1 MGQADGGGFLAK
13 LGIDRAEARAWAW
26 YDWANSA
33 VYTVVVTAVF
43 PQFFAKVLAA
53 DLPDGEATRMLSL
66 ANALSLGCVAV
77 AAILLGAVADANGWR
92 KRLLATFA
100 SVGIAGTAGL
110 FFLGPGDWQLGMVL
124 YGCANFGVAMSV
136 VFYDSLL
143 PHVAPEG
150 KEDALSSTG
159 FAFGYVGG
167 GLLLGASAGLAFFA
181 EDLGLPAPAD
191 DETGL
196 ALRIGFL
203 FVSAWWAVFMIPVL
217 TKVPEPPSIKGTMGL
232 AGAFGQVKS
241 IWTELRSFPQAT
253 LLLFAFLLYSDGIN
267 TIMRISSVYA
277 EEIGIPLQDTL
288 TVFLAVQFVG
298 VPATL
303 LLARAAGKF
312 GAKRVV
318 LAGVAAFV
326 GITIFGYQLTT
337 TLDFWVLGLAVGCVM
352 GGVQALSRS
361 MFARM
366 IPRQKSGEFFGVF
379 ALGEKVGGALGPAI
393 FFLAASAFDSSRTAI
408 LAIIVFFVAGGALL
422 TRVDVASGEARAK
435 AAEAEIE
442 TD

>member
-1 MGQADGGGFLAK
+1 MGHGEGGFLAK
-13 LGIDRAEARAWAW
+13 LGIDRSEARAWAW

-53 DLPDGEATRMLSL
+53 DLADGEATRLLSL
-66 ANALSLGCVAV
+66 ANAISLGCVA
-77 AAILLGAVADANGWR
+77 AGALLLGAVADANGWR
-92 KRLLATFA
+92 KRLLGTFA
-100 SVGIAGTAGL
+100 CVGILGTAGL
-110 FFLGPGDWQLGMVL
+110 FLLGPGDWLAGMVL

-150 KEDALSSTG
+150 KEDQLSSTG

-167 GLLLGASAGLAFFA
+167 GILLGATSALALFADELGIPSPA
-181 EDLGLPAPAD
+181 ED
-191 DETGL
+191 ETAL
-196 ALRIGFL
+196 ALRLGFL
-203 FVSAWWAVFMIPVL
+203 LVAAWWAVFMLPTL
-217 TKVPEPPSIKGTMGL
+217 TKIQEPPSVKGTMGV
-232 AGAFGQVKS
+232 GDAFRQVRR
-241 IWTELRSFPQAT
+241 IWSELRSFPQAT
-253 LLLFAFLLYSDGIN
+253 LLLVAFLLYSDGIN
-267 TIMRISSVYA
+267 TIMRMSSIYA
-277 EEIGIPLQDTL
+277 EEIGIPIEDTL

-303 LLARAAGKF
+303 LLARAAARF

-326 GITIFGYQLTT
+326 GITAFGYQLSTP
-337 TLDFWVLGLAVGCVM
+337 LDFWVLGLAVGCVM

-366 IPRQKSGEFFGVF
+366 IPRQKSGEFFGIF
-379 ALGEKVGGALGPAI
+379 ALGEKVGGAFGPAL
-393 FFLAASAFDSSRTAI
+393 FFLAASTFGSSRTAI
-408 LAIIVFFVAGGALL
+408 LTIVVFFLAGGALL
-422 TRVDVASGEARAK
+422 MRVDVASGVARAN